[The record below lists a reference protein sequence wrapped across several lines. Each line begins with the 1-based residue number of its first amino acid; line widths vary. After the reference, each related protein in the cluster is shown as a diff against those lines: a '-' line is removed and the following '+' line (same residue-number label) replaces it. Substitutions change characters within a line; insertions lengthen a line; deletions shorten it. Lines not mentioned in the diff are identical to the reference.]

1 MKIIL
6 LQDVKNLGKKN
17 EVVEVSEGYF
27 RNFLSTNKLAVLAS
41 KTANQ
46 HLQKDIAEL
55 QKIEDANIANANK
68 LKAQLEAV
76 TLNFKL
82 KSNNG
87 KTFGS
92 VSQKQI
98 IDLLKEQNI
107 VITKYMFF
115 DDFQPLKVGNV
126 YIELNVYKT
135 IKAKLHIIVTD

>member
-27 RNFLSTNKLAVLAS
+27 RNFLSKNKLAVLAS

-126 YIELNVYKT
+126 NIELNVYKT

>member
-1 MKIIL
+1 MKVIL

-27 RNFLSTNKLAVLAS
+27 RNFLSKNKLAVLAS

-98 IDLLKEQNI
+98 IDLLREQNI

-126 YIELNVYKT
+126 NIELNVYKT

>member
-1 MKIIL
+1 MKVIL

-17 EVVEVSEGYF
+17 QVVEVSEGYF
-27 RNFLSTNKLAVLAS
+27 RNFLSKNKLAVLAS

-46 HLQKDIAEL
+46 HLEKDLAEL
-55 QKIEDANIANANK
+55 QKIEDTNVANAIK

-87 KTFGS
+87 KAFGS

-107 VITKYMFF
+107 IITKYMFS

-126 YIELNVYKT
+126 HIELNVYKT
-135 IKAKLHIIVTD
+135 INAKLHIIVTD

>member
-1 MKIIL
+1 MKVIL

-17 EVVEVSEGYF
+17 QVVQVSEGYF
-27 RNFLSTNKLAVLAS
+27 SNFLSKNKLAVLAS

-46 HLQKDIAEL
+46 HLEKDLAEL
-55 QKIEDANIANANK
+55 QKLEDANIDNANK
-68 LKAQLEAV
+68 LKAKIEAV

-87 KTFGS
+87 KAFGS

-98 IDLLKEQNI
+98 IDLLKKQSI
-107 VITKYMFF
+107 VITKYMF
-115 DDFQPLKVGNV
+115 DTDFQPLKVGNIH
-126 YIELNVYKT
+126 IELNIYKT

>member
-27 RNFLSTNKLAVLAS
+27 RNFLSRNKLAVLAS

>member
-1 MKIIL
+1 MKVIL

-27 RNFLSTNKLAVLAS
+27 RNFLSKNKLAVLAS

-126 YIELNVYKT
+126 NIELNVYKT

>member
-1 MKIIL
+1 MKVIL

-27 RNFLSTNKLAVLAS
+27 RNFLSRNKLAVLAS

>member
-27 RNFLSTNKLAVLAS
+27 RNFLSKNKLAVLAS

-98 IDLLKEQNI
+98 IDLLREQNI

>member
-1 MKIIL
+1 MKVIL

-27 RNFLSTNKLAVLAS
+27 RNFLSKNKLAVLAS

-98 IDLLKEQNI
+98 IDLLREQNI

>member
-1 MKIIL
+1 MKVIL

-27 RNFLSTNKLAVLAS
+27 RNFLSKNKLAVLAS

>member
-1 MKIIL
+1 MKVIL

-17 EVVEVSEGYF
+17 QVVEVSEGYF
-27 RNFLSTNKLAVLAS
+27 RNFLSKNKLAVLDS

-46 HLQKDIAEL
+46 HLEKDLAEL
-55 QKIEDANIANANK
+55 QKIEDTNVANAIK

-87 KTFGS
+87 KAFGS

-98 IDLLKEQNI
+98 IDSLKELNI
-107 VITKYMFF
+107 IITKYMFS

-126 YIELNVYKT
+126 HIKLNVYKT
-135 IKAKLHIIVTD
+135 INAKLHIIVTD

>member
-1 MKIIL
+1 MKVIL
-6 LQDVKNLGKKN
+6 LHDVKNLGKKN

-27 RNFLSTNKLAVLAS
+27 RNFLSKNKLAVLAS

>member
-27 RNFLSTNKLAVLAS
+27 RNFLSKNKLAVLAS